1 MVLPATGPLSFGD
14 INVEL
19 GRPRGQRLNF
29 NDAAARALAGKPS
42 GQISI
47 SDFRGKSA
55 IAMSGHTMVAEA
67 RSTSKPSGTQVGF
80 IRSTFG
86 SMSPAVVSGYSIH
99 SLYHWTLLP
108 GVLFAVNGNVPANLF
123 SRMEVWRG
131 STLVLSVTLG
141 PGSYDSGNN
150 VTTWTWNI
158 ASNMFS
164 NGAAHDVKIF
174 Y

>member
-1 MVLPATGPLSFGD
+1 MVLPTTGPLSFGD

-19 GRPRGQRLNF
+19 GRPRGQQLNF

-55 IAMSGHTMVAEA
+55 IAMSGHTMVARS

-80 IRSTFG
+80 VRNAIG
-86 SMSPAVVSGYSIH
+86 SMSPASVSGYSIQV
-99 SLYHWTLLP
+99 LCHWTAGA
-108 GVLFAVNGNVPANLF
+108 GVIFALTGNVPANLF

-150 VTTWTWNI
+150 VTTWGWEI